1 MVDARR
7 FLLAAYR
14 EEAFLR
20 RGGAVCWH
28 AAIAN
33 NMRHPFVKT
42 LRPHNEPLLD
52 CASGRTYLCI
62 PVRVERTRGTP
73 KGGHAM
79 TGFNA
84 SAFVSA
90 RIISPS
96 SLAD

>member
-1 MVDARR
+1 METSAINGESVPADDVRQPDTGQDQACPRR
-7 FLLAAYR
+7 
-14 EEAFLR
+14 E
-20 RGGAVCWH
+20 
-28 AAIAN
+28 
-33 NMRHPFVKT
+33 VKAPET
-42 LRPHNEPLLD
+42 TCSHSEPLLD
-52 CASGRTYLCI
+52 WPISRAYCLI